1 MSDEENTSEYIL
13 SSRGSTLE
21 SNNEFPC
28 NRFKMPAEYKIRHN
42 KRKLK
47 CRNYSDGS
55 DSGSESDT
63 EDTIKTETA
72 V

>member
-1 MSDEENTSEYIL
+1 MSDEENTSEYIP

-21 SNNEFPC
+21 SNLEF
-28 NRFKMPAEYKIRHN
+28 KLPAEYKIRHN
-42 KRKLK
+42 KRKLI